1 MRANLN
7 LLSLKKGFTLIEL
20 MIVIAI
26 VAILATVAIPS
37 YQNYTKKAAITELI
51 QASAP
56 YRSEVEI
63 CIYNTGSKSQCNG
76 GAKGIQANVSN
87 TNSAKRIKA
96 ISVTAGKIKVEGQGT
111 LENIHYELTPEGT
124 AATGVSW
131 TSKCSDAEL
140 FPAGFCSDVSANN

>member
-1 MRANLN
+1 MPLNLN
-7 LLSLKKGFTLIEL
+7 ISSLQKGFTLIEL

-63 CIYNTGSKSQCNG
+63 CIYNTGGKAQCNG
-76 GAKGIQANVSN
+76 GAKGIQANVTN
-87 TNSAKRIKA
+87 TNSAKRVKA
-96 ISVTAGKIKVEGQGT
+96 ISVSEGKIKVEGQGT
-111 LENIHYELTPEGT
+111 LDNINYELIPEGS

-131 TSKCSDAEL
+131 TSNCSNTEL
-140 FPAGFCSDVSANN
+140 FPAGFCSNVSSSN